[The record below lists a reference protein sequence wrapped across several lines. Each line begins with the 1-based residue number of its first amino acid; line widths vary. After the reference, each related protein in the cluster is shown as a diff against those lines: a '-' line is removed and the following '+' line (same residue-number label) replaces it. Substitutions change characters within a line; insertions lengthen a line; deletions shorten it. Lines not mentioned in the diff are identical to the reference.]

1 MKYTLVV
8 VWYTGEKEEH
18 GYNTREQAEK
28 AEKGYKTAFGSQ
40 VWTCIRG

>member
-1 MKYTLVV
+1 MKKFTLVV

-18 GYNTREQAEK
+18 EYNTHEQAER

-40 VWTCIRG
+40 VWTCIR